1 MMETSRTQTR
11 RISIP
16 LEHPVFE
23 GHFPGRPIVPGSML
37 IDLVLAAWKDSG
49 GDPVTSVPSVKFHRP
64 VAPGDTLVLHFTP
77 TITGTGAGTETGLR
91 FTCLREETLVCSG
104 LLAPPAP

>member
-1 MMETSRTQTR
+1 MQTSRMPTR

-23 GHFPGRPIVPGSML
+23 GHFPGRPIMPGSLL
-37 IDLVLAAWKDSG
+37 IDLVLAAWENSG

-77 TITGTGAGTETGLR
+77 TITGTGAGVR

-104 LLAPPAP
+104 LLAPQAP

>member
-1 MMETSRTQTR
+1 MKTR
-11 RISIP
+11 RISVP
-16 LEHPVFE
+16 LTHPVFE

-49 GDPVTSVPSVKFHRP
+49 GEPVTSVPGVKFHRP
-64 VAPGDTLVLHFTP
+64 VAPGDTLVLHFAP
-77 TITGTGAGTETGLR
+77 TTLGIGAGAGAGVR

-104 LLAPPAP
+104 LLAPQAP

>member
-1 MMETSRTQTR
+1 MQASRTQTR
-11 RISIP
+11 LISIP

-37 IDLVLAAWKDSG
+37 IDLVLAAWEDSG
-49 GDPVTSVPSVKFHRP
+49 DKPIISIPSVKFHRP

-77 TITGTGAGTETGLR
+77 TTPGPGTETGVR

-104 LLAPPAP
+104 VLVPRAP

>member
-1 MMETSRTQTR
+1 MQTR

-23 GHFPGRPIVPGSML
+23 GHFPGHPIVPGSML
-37 IDLVLAAWKDSG
+37 IDLVLAAWEDSG
-49 GDPVTSVPSVKFHRP
+49 GNPMASVPSVKFHRS

-77 TITGTGAGTETGLR
+77 TTTGPGAGPQTGVR

-104 LLAPPAP
+104 VLMLHAP

>member
-1 MMETSRTQTR
+1 MQTSKTQTR
-11 RISIP
+11 RISVP

-37 IDLVLAAWKDSG
+37 IDLVLGAWEDSG
-49 GDPVTSVPSVKFHRP
+49 GDPVASVPSIKFHRP
-64 VAPGDTLVLHFTP
+64 VAPGDTLVLRFTP
-77 TITGTGAGTETGLR
+77 TIPGARTEAGVR

-104 LLAPPAP
+104 LLVSQAP

>member
-1 MMETSRTQTR
+1 MQTNGMQTR

-37 IDLVLAAWKDSG
+37 IDLVLAAWEDAG
-49 GDPVTSVPSVKFHRP
+49 GDPVTSVPSLKFHRP
-64 VAPGDTLVLHFTP
+64 VVPGDALVLHFTP
-77 TITGTGAGTETGLR
+77 TTPGSGTEAGVR
-91 FTCLREETLVCSG
+91 FTCLREQTLVCSG
-104 LLAPPAP
+104 LLMPRAP

>member
-1 MMETSRTQTR
+1 MQTR
-11 RISIP
+11 RIFIP

-37 IDLVLAAWKDSG
+37 IDLVLVAREGSA
-49 GDPVTSVPSVKFHRP
+49 GDRVTSVTSVKFHRP

-77 TITGTGAGTETGLR
+77 TTPGAGVR
-91 FTCLREETLVCSG
+91 FTCLRDETLVCSG
-104 LLAPPAP
+104 LLAPQAS